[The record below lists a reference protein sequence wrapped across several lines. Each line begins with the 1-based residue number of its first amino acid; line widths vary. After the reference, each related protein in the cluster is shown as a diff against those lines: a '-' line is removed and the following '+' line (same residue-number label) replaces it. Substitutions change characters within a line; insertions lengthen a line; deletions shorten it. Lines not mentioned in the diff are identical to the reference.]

1 MRERYIIYRCKD
13 VSCSIV
19 YNKKKNHASHSLV
32 HANFLAHYAVTDD
45 VLLARL

>member
-19 YNKKKNHASHSLV
+19 YKKKNHASHSLV
-32 HANFLAHYAVTDD
+32 HANLLAHYAVTDD
-45 VLLARL
+45 VLLSRL